1 MPADRDDVA
10 CTVAGVRKPQ
20 QTATYARLCNQ
31 FLYGPKHWNCWREI
45 LVRERRGRPSSKA
58 TRPKR
63 RPRTAGPYIRV
74 ISAVLNGSLLVYY
87 DKRTFSRLACF
98 KGANGGLEK
107 SSRIIASELSLQLH

>member
-58 TRPKR
+58 PGRNGALARPDH
-63 RPRTAGPYIRV
+63 T
-74 ISAVLNGSLLVYY
+74 SGSLAP
-87 DKRTFSRLACF
+87 F
-98 KGANGGLEK
+98 
-107 SSRIIASELSLQLH
+107 